1 MPADSVLK
9 KKSNQRPII
18 CQEPDHTAVVAYC
31 CLDWMESSADFPGR
45 LKMLLL
51 SSGCNMWE
59 DDEDIEDAQGNRS
72 EDEDAAEKDDEDE
85 DEGDACQRRGLE
97 YGIHNSPSPD
107 TASED
112 GETCAFCN
120 DEKYNRHVLGLI
132 VHPAETAGEYY
143 RVGVFESRAN
153 HAGGERLFNGLED
166 VSIGI
171 V

>member
-1 MPADSVLK
+1 
-9 KKSNQRPII
+9 
-18 CQEPDHTAVVAYC
+18 
-31 CLDWMESSADFPGR
+31 MESSADFPGR

-51 SSGCNMWE
+51 SSRCNMWE
-59 DDEDIEDAQGNRS
+59 DDEDIEDAHGNKS
-72 EDEDAAEKDDEDE
+72 EDEDAAEKEDDED
-85 DEGDACQRRGLE
+85 GADACQRRGLE
-97 YGIHNSPSPD
+97 CGIHNSPSPD